1 MGHQNHARTDKLQG
15 IDDLII
21 FQRNLKIE
29 NNIFET
35 IKQKT

>member
-1 MGHQNHARTDKLQG
+1 MGHPNQGKTDKPQG